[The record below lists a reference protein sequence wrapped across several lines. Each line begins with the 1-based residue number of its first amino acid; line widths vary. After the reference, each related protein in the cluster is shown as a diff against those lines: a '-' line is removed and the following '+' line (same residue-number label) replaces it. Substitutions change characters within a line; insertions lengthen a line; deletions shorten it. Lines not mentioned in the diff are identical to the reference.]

1 MEILFEGV
9 FLRAFWVA
17 PQFLKPGGGTSR
29 DIWEDGRLGWPS
41 GEKLCPANLALTLSA
56 QPYEGGPAHCCG

>member
-17 PQFLKPGGGTSR
+17 LQFLKPGGG
-29 DIWEDGRLGWPS
+29 DIQGHLGRW
-41 GEKLCPANLALTLSA
+41 
-56 QPYEGGPAHCCG
+56 